1 MARVI
6 RLLFYH
12 NIFNISIHEIILKEF
27 TIKRNIKNKINDV
40 FESMFCM
47 IIYCQ
52 SKRRQSIN
60 IHNNF
65 VRKLLFV
72 KETLI
77 NVYYNLKRLQI

>member
-12 NIFNISIHEIILKEF
+12 NIFNISIPEIILKEF
-27 TIKRNIKNKINDV
+27 TIKRNIKTKINDV
-40 FESMFCM
+40 FESMFC
-47 IIYCQ
+47 IYCQ
-52 SKRRQSIN
+52 SKQPRN
-60 IHNNF
+60 IHNNY

-77 NVYYNLKRLQI
+77 KVYYNLKRLQI